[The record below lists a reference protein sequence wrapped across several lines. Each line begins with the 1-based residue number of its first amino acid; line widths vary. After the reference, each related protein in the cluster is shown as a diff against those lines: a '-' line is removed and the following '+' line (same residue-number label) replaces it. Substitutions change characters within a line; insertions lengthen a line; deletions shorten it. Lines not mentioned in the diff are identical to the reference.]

1 MQREKE
7 IFRITIWG
15 AVINI
20 LLVIFK
26 FVAGVLGSSA
36 AMIADAVHSLTDLIS
51 DAIVLL
57 FARLS
62 HKPADKDHNFGHG
75 KYESLATLILGS
87 ILMLASG
94 GILYDGI
101 EEINS
106 LIKGN
111 SASAPGWIAL
121 AAALISIALKEF
133 TFQITIRVGKRI
145 RSEMVVANA
154 WHHRTD
160 SISSIGTAIGI
171 GGALLLGGDWAI
183 LDAIAAIIVS
193 LFIAIAALGII
204 NSAINQLTDKSL
216 PEEDIEHIKQL
227 IYQDTLFSDLHA
239 LRTRRIGNVVS
250 IEMHLRLPGQ
260 MQVSEAH
267 KHLPMLEERLKG
279 EFGKETMIIV
289 RIEPIK
295 ETSQG

>member
-227 IYQDTLFSDLHA
+227 LFLVHLH
-239 LRTRRIGNVVS
+239 L
-250 IEMHLRLPGQ
+250 
-260 MQVSEAH
+260 
-267 KHLPMLEERLKG
+267 
-279 EFGKETMIIV
+279 
-289 RIEPIK
+289 
-295 ETSQG
+295 

>member
-57 FARLS
+57 FAHLS

-193 LFIAIAALGII
+193 LFIVIAALGII

-267 KHLPMLEERLKG
+267 KHLSMLEERLKG

>member
-101 EEINS
+101 EEIN
-106 LIKGN
+106 
-111 SASAPGWIAL
+111 
-121 AAALISIALKEF
+121 
-133 TFQITIRVGKRI
+133 
-145 RSEMVVANA
+145 
-154 WHHRTD
+154 
-160 SISSIGTAIGI
+160 
-171 GGALLLGGDWAI
+171 
-183 LDAIAAIIVS
+183 
-193 LFIAIAALGII
+193 
-204 NSAINQLTDKSL
+204 
-216 PEEDIEHIKQL
+216 
-227 IYQDTLFSDLHA
+227 
-239 LRTRRIGNVVS
+239 
-250 IEMHLRLPGQ
+250 
-260 MQVSEAH
+260 
-267 KHLPMLEERLKG
+267 
-279 EFGKETMIIV
+279 
-289 RIEPIK
+289 
-295 ETSQG
+295 

>member
-1 MQREKE
+1 
-7 IFRITIWG
+7 
-15 AVINI
+15 
-20 LLVIFK
+20 
-26 FVAGVLGSSA
+26 
-36 AMIADAVHSLTDLIS
+36 
-51 DAIVLL
+51 
-57 FARLS
+57 
-62 HKPADKDHNFGHG
+62 
-75 KYESLATLILGS
+75 
-87 ILMLASG
+87 
-94 GILYDGI
+94 
-101 EEINS
+101 
-106 LIKGN
+106 
-111 SASAPGWIAL
+111 
-121 AAALISIALKEF
+121 
-133 TFQITIRVGKRI
+133 
-145 RSEMVVANA
+145 MVVANA

-267 KHLPMLEERLKG
+267 KHLSMLEERLKG

>member
-26 FVAGVLGSSA
+26 FAAGVLGSSA

-62 HKPADKDHNFGHG
+62 HKPADKDHNFAHG

-111 SASAPGWIAL
+111 TASAPGWIAL

-267 KHLPMLEERLKG
+267 KHLSMLEERLKG